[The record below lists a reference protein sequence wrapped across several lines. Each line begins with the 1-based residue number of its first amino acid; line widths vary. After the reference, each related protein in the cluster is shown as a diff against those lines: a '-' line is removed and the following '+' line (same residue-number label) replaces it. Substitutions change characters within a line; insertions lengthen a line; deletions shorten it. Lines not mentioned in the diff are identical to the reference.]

1 MSIGVKNRRARSTR
15 EGESSEWGN
24 PRKKND
30 QRSTLG
36 DPGARCSGVIAAA
49 DLQNGLQDGAN
60 DVADVLLVAFEGGE
74 GG

>member
-1 MSIGVKNRRARSTR
+1 MGKSP
-15 EGESSEWGN
+15 E
-24 PRKKND
+24 KND